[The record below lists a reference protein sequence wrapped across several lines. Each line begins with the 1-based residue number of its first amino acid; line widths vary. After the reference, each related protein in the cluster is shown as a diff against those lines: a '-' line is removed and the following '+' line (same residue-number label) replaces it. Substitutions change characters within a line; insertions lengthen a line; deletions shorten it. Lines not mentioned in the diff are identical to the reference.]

1 MCACVFLC
9 FNVISLELKV
19 VEKNESVIEFLSSH
33 RHSNIHNN
41 PISIVSLLNNKQ
53 RLQKIIDIRTVT
65 RFLRYFDSSLFSF
78 FGELCTVAFLWVRRR
93 IVFESHQFFGYSFIV
108 QQIPF
113 SCRHSPRHINASI
126 NQTAI
131 LTICC
136 KSVNKRS
143 EM

>member
-1 MCACVFLC
+1 M
-9 FNVISLELKV
+9 NRSLNLV
-19 VEKNESVIEFLSSH
+19 VFLSSH
-33 RHSNIHNN
+33 RHSNIHNNN

-65 RFLRYFDSSLFSF
+65 RFLHYFSGSSLFSF
-78 FGELCTVAFLWVRRR
+78 FGELCTVAFLWVRR
-93 IVFESHQFFGYSFIV
+93 IVFGSHQFFGYSFIV